1 MNHAQYSLL
10 KKQIAGHK
18 LYKSDWRGDPIE
30 SILYKTEIML
40 IERMKTS
47 VSDNKEGTPGQK
59 NSPKSP
65 KTVVKV
71 SHQQEMKQ
79 TDLILVQPE
88 T

>member
-1 MNHAQYSLL
+1 MYSLL

-47 VSDNKEGTPGQK
+47 VSDNKEGTPG
-59 NSPKSP
+59 
-65 KTVVKV
+65 
-71 SHQQEMKQ
+71 
-79 TDLILVQPE
+79 
-88 T
+88 